1 MEKHTI
7 SALITAGAGVLG
19 AIVHVIIMKKA
30 KAKKEA
36 REQAK
41 EQQDPPDKN

>member
-19 AIVHVIIMKKA
+19 AIVQVFFMKKV

-36 REQAK
+36 QKEKEAQEQ
-41 EQQDPPDKN
+41 E